1 MKDVAA
7 GKEIPKDSD
16 LYYFSDEKYIN
27 EKPDEF
33 EEERKE
39 LMKETPTV
47 DNIYEFIKAL
57 YDCAQFSAECCI
69 IALVYINRM
78 IAFTST
84 PLLPVNWRPLILCA
98 LMVAQKVWDDKYLSN
113 ADFAFIYPFFEIDE
127 INSLEEKFLELLK
140 YNVTVKS
147 ALYAKYFFEL
157 RGLYK
162 SDSDFPLKP
171 LNEQQAAM
179 LEARSTEIG
188 GKEKEKGEKKVFQSL
203 NYGGNNQSKARAM
216 IN

>member
-1 MKDVAA
+1 MSA
-7 GKEIPKDSD
+7 GKVIPKDSD

-39 LMKETPTV
+39 LLNETPSV

-69 IALVYINRM
+69 ISLVYINRM

-84 PLLPVNWRPLILCA
+84 PLLPVNWRPLVLCS

-113 ADFAFIYPFFEIDE
+113 ADFAFIYPFFEVDE
-127 INSLEEKFLELLK
+127 INRLEEKFLELLK
-140 YNVTVKS
+140 YNVKVNS
-147 ALYAKYFFEL
+147 SLYAKYYFQL
-157 RGLYK
+157 RALYK
-162 SDSDFPLKP
+162 TETDFPLKP
-171 LNEQQAAM
+171 LNEQQAAL
-179 LEARSTEIG
+179 LEARSSELA

-203 NYGGNNQSKARAM
+203 NFGGQGESKKRAM